1 MKIARK
7 LILVPVVAGLFSTAT
22 VFADE
27 APNSV
32 TGVVRASSGTSLTLE
47 TRRGE
52 LFVVD
57 QAEALAR
64 HMVAPGVKA
73 GVAVTVTGIRSANT
87 LRAAS
92 VTRAK
97 PAVGNWAVDR

>member
-1 MKIARK
+1 MKIVSK
-7 LILVPVVAGLFSTAT
+7 LILAVSVAGLFSSAAA
-22 VFADE
+22 FADE

-32 TGVVRASSGTSLTLE
+32 TGVVRAVSGASLTLA
-47 TRRGE
+47 TRNGE
-52 LFVVD
+52 LLVVD
-57 QAEALAR
+57 QTDALAR

-73 GVAVTVTGIRSANT
+73 GVPVTVTGVRSANT

-97 PAVGNWAVDR
+97 PAVGNWAVDH